1 MKTPRRQR
9 LARSA
14 RRTGTPSPEV
24 AGRGALTAMLILTA
38 LVAVFVLAADFL
50 GTTARSIILIGW
62 MMVMLAVLR
71 RTQ

>member
-1 MKTPRRQR
+1 VKSSQRPRPK
-9 LARSA
+9 
-14 RRTGTPSPEV
+14 RRAEGRSPEV
-24 AGRGALTAMLILTA
+24 AGRGALAAMLILTA
-38 LVAVFVLAADFL
+38 LIAIFVLAADFL

>member
-1 MKTPRRQR
+1 M
-9 LARSA
+9 
-14 RRTGTPSPEV
+14 
-24 AGRGALTAMLILTA
+24 MLVLTA

-50 GTTARSIILIGW
+50 GTTARSIILVGW